1 VRRLK
6 EVLLMAIINCPFC
19 GKKASDKSAACG
31 SCGGKLGEMTAEEL
45 SRLQRDK
52 KMAEGRNLNNQAM
65 MSLVLF
71 LGSFAWYYQR
81 QPETASLE
89 LYAVQGAMIIGC
101 AWYLV
106 TKVRIVLYKRK

>member
-1 VRRLK
+1 
-6 EVLLMAIINCPFC
+6 MAIINCPFC

-31 SCGGKLGEMTAEEL
+31 SCGGKFGEMSAEEL
-45 SRLQRDK
+45 GRLQRDK

-81 QPETASLE
+81 EPETDSLE
-89 LYAVQGAMIIGC
+89 LFAVQGAMIIGC